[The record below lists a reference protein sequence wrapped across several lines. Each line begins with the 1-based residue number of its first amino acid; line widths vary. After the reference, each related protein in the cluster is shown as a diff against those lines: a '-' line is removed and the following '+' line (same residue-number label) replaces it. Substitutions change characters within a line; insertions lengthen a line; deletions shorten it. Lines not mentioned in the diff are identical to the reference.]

1 MKQVTKS
8 ELNQLA
14 VGGKSALAIIQRAI
28 KEDNYAEALEY
39 WAYLNHM
46 VTGLKL
52 GIDARRVQ
60 KGV

>member
-14 VGGKSALAIIQRAI
+14 VGGKSAFAIIQRAI

-39 WAYLNHM
+39 WTYLNSM

-60 KGV
+60 KGA

>member
-60 KGV
+60 KGA